1 MDIGRRLRNQAII
14 LGGFVLFIW
23 FVELIDL
30 FVFKHALDAYGIR
43 PRTIS
48 GLRGILL
55 MPILH
60 ADFGHV
66 LANTVPFIILGW
78 LVMIRGIRDFLVVTG
93 VVVLVSGLG
102 VWLFGGSGTVHI
114 GASALVFGYLGFLLL
129 RAYFEWSLTAIAIAL
144 VVGLMYSGLIWGI
157 LPLTFGVS
165 WQGHLFG
172 FMGGAL
178 AAYLLSSKRQR
189 TIFGR

>member
-1 MDIGRRLRNQAII
+1 MDSGGGLGTSELASGRTLTDIGRRLRNQAII
-14 LGGFVLFIW
+14 LGGFILFIW

-30 FVFKHALDAYGIR
+30 IVFKHALDAYGIQ
-43 PRTIS
+43 PRTVS

-78 LVMIRGIRDFLVVTG
+78 LVMIRGVWDFLVVTG
-93 VVVLVSGLG
+93 LVVLVSGLG

-114 GASALVFGYLGFLLL
+114 GASALVLLP
-129 RAYFEWSLTAIAIAL
+129 W
-144 VVGLMYSGLIWGI
+144 
-157 LPLTFGVS
+157 
-165 WQGHLFG
+165 
-172 FMGGAL
+172 
-178 AAYLLSSKRQR
+178 
-189 TIFGR
+189 